1 MQPHEVWLASEQKS
15 TPVLGMTQNGPPQN
29 RVAANARRRDMK
41 EAIAEMRV
49 LISFGLMTPVE
60 ANRLIARLEEAR

>member
-1 MQPHEVWLASEQKS
+1 
-15 TPVLGMTQNGPPQN
+15 
-29 RVAANARRRDMK
+29 MK